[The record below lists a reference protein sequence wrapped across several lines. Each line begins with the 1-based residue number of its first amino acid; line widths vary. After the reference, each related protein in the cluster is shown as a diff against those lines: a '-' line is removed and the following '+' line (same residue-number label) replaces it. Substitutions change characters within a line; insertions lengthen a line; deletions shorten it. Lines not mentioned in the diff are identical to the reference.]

1 MLWPGCGNALGACL
15 DTIIVHLTGRIVLAS
30 RLVEAGEEDG
40 HVKFLLKL
48 GDGKRM
54 RVVRVIDVRHDVY
67 EGSLHWVEREG
78 EREGERERERE
89 TDRSLLPD

>member
-1 MLWPGCGNALGACL
+1 
-15 DTIIVHLTGRIVLAS
+15 
-30 RLVEAGEEDG
+30 
-40 HVKFLLKL
+40 
-48 GDGKRM
+48 M

-89 TDRSLLPD
+89 RLTEAYFLTDPIT

>member
-1 MLWPGCGNALGACL
+1 M
-15 DTIIVHLTGRIVLAS
+15 IVQLTARIVFAR

-40 HVKFLLKL
+40 HVKLLLQL
-48 GDGKRM
+48 GDGKRL
-54 RVVRVIDVRHDVY
+54 RVVRVIDVRQDVY